1 MPNIKHTLSSN
12 KPNTSIC
19 KIPYLPKANFHHL
32 SLIFQ
37 PKPTPRGKLLG
48 CKPKQ
53 HRTPLERA
61 SSLTVI
67 RYAVRVFLGKTTGA
81 WVRMI
86 HPSHI
91 LYKSNCCLSINDC
104 LLLYAE
110 NRGMSLR
117 SETVKNSEGRCYMGE
132 VLQQLLFEGYLAS
145 VNRMKKMCY
154 ENFISKLISTFKSK
168 THIFAYFFLKMC
180 KD

>member
-1 MPNIKHTLSSN
+1 MRMTHPHPFGT
-12 KPNTSIC
+12 
-19 KIPYLPKANFHHL
+19 KAIAVYRSMIAYCL
-32 SLIFQ
+32 
-37 PKPTPRGKLLG
+37 
-48 CKPKQ
+48 KQ
-53 HRTPLERA
+53 
-61 SSLTVI
+61 
-67 RYAVRVFLGKTTGA
+67 
-81 WVRMI
+81 
-86 HPSHI
+86 
-91 LYKSNCCLSINDC
+91 
-104 LLLYAE
+104 